1 MKIFKNLLLT
11 LSVMMLAAAC
21 GNLPEE
27 GQNVTAGNSNGVT
40 DADIQ
45 PTLSGPYIG
54 EGSSQ
59 DYSYMAQLPTLSAAY
74 DNGTSGHPFL
84 KDYFG
89 KGDANY
95 YSYHN
100 NWFDW
105 TQRDHHHGFMEDNIQ
120 VVPSLGGTNATKGS
134 VRFPH
139 SYHQDI
145 SKYTDLIGNCTT
157 NCHTR
162 YVDRE
167 TKPFQVA
174 PPCNTANNPNAVCTT
189 QTHSKIVFK
198 QKIQVG
204 DSGYNNPAHNF
215 CWSCHANLPTP
226 SRAPHGLIVT
236 NDGVTH
242 QPNGSCSTCHYYPV
256 GDINEPVADSRTKA
270 DADIY
275 GIEGARENNFGTKA
289 PLP

>member
-1 MKIFKNLLLT
+1 MKFFNTLLLT
-11 LSVMMLAAAC
+11 LIVIIFAAAC

-45 PTLSGPYIG
+45 PTLTGPYIG

-59 DYSYMAQLPTLSAAY
+59 DYSYMATLKTNPAY
-74 DNGTSGHPFL
+74 AQGTSGHSML
-84 KDYFG
+84 ANYFD
-89 KGDANY
+89 KGDAY
-95 YSYHN
+95 YNTYHN

-105 TQRDHHHGFMEDNIQ
+105 TQRDHNHQFMEDNIQ
-120 VVPSLGGTNATKGS
+120 VVPSLNGANATKGG

-145 SKYTDLIGNCTT
+145 SKYTNLIGNCTT

-162 YVDRE
+162 FVDKD
-167 TKPFQVA
+167 TKPYQVA
-174 PPCNTANNPNAVCTT
+174 PPCTNAVPSSECKT
-189 QTHSKIVFK
+189 THSKIVFPK
-198 QKIQVG
+198 KIQVG
-204 DSGYNNPAHNF
+204 DSSYNNPAHNF

-226 SRAPHGLIVT
+226 TRAPHGLIVT

-270 DADIY
+270 DQNKFGAD
-275 GIEGARENNFGTKA
+275 GTRENILPKE
-289 PLP
+289 PLPPLNP